1 MLIERVRQ
9 ALAPDY
15 EVLREVAGGGM
26 GVVYAARQTR
36 LDRTVAIKILR
47 PELATAVA
55 SERFLAEGRLLA
67 RLAHP
72 NIIPIY
78 DAGEGDGLLYLV
90 MEFVEG
96 ETLAE
101 RLKRGPLS
109 LREASNLARDLLA
122 ALGAAHALGVV
133 HRDVKPANI
142 FLRDGRALL
151 GDFGVARWREESDPA
166 LTRTGQQIG
175 TPRYMSP
182 EQSDGVVAT
191 PSTDVY
197 AAGLVLWEATTGE
210 RWPAYQAP
218 DAADWRRVPAA
229 VASSLR
235 RALALSPDRR
245 WTDAREFAAALKP
258 VGRRS
263 PATVVLGV
271 VGVVA
276 ALGIAWKVLSPDRP
290 PPEPERAAL
299 TIEIPAFETSALTGR
314 RTLGDSIAAEL
325 RAALAGFPDF
335 YVPEPPQFAAQP
347 GAIRII
353 GRVTAVGGRFRLSA
367 RMGGAGT
374 SAGMLPME
382 TAAAAPADW
391 ALLAD
396 TLALSLV
403 QQLWRSQ
410 AVNDP
415 WVPRAALP
423 ANPRSFALW
432 LQGEQLWTEARWEE
446 AHRAYLQAEQAD
458 SSCLLCSYRLI
469 DIERWLGA
477 DHDPRRLARVFA
489 QIQNFPPR
497 YRSLIR
503 AGAFPLPARLD
514 SLRVAA
520 REEPEFFLASMHL
533 GDELFHRGPL
543 YGRLRREAAEP
554 LARSV
559 QLAPRFGP
567 GWEHLLWVLI
577 SEGDSISAAKALE
590 GLGRTPP
597 PKPGGFSYALQVL
610 LHLGFHWRYRG
621 PEDALSYSRAVL
633 EQPGISQEPRAIAGA
648 RLLMTMDL
656 PEGAVG
662 LGGLLAAR
670 PDMPTAVRPAL
681 LGELFGFA
689 ALGRPDSVRRIG
701 ERLRD
706 AVGDPALLLL
716 AEETEA
722 LLVALDADPGVAA
735 APDLIALLEREF
747 SLGTGPSALR
757 WRAAWAR
764 GLLAFHAGDSSGL
777 AAARGALRNE
787 PAPARLGGLL
797 SAAGLALRGDVRAA
811 LAALPNLPV
820 MDPRFPYAD
829 PLEDAASHFLRAR
842 WLAAA
847 GDSAAARR
855 LLRWHEH
862 LQLEGFAT
870 GDPEVGEL
878 AWAFGT
884 LARWQ
889 RALLLGGEAGAGA
902 ELCSL
907 YSAVARHWSHG
918 APTYAVRADSAR
930 VWFSRRCPGRI

>member
-1 MLIERVRQ
+1 MLIERVRR

-15 EVLREVAGGGM
+15 EIVREIAGGGM
-26 GVVYAARQTR
+26 GIVFAARQVR
-36 LDRTVAIKILR
+36 LDRIVAIKILR

-55 SERFLAEGRLLA
+55 AERFLAEGRLLA

-78 DAGEGDGLLYLV
+78 DAGEGEGLLYLV

-101 RLKRGPLS
+101 RLKRGPLPP
-109 LREASNLARDLLA
+109 REATSLARDLLA
-122 ALGAAHALGVV
+122 ALGAAHAQGVV

-182 EQSDGVVAT
+182 EQIDGVPAT

-210 RWPAYQAP
+210 RWPAYQTP
-218 DAADWRRVPAA
+218 EDADWRRVPAA
-229 VASSLR
+229 VAASLR
-235 RALALSPDRR
+235 RALALSPDQR
-245 WTDAREFAAALKP
+245 WTDARDFAGALQPAGGRISAA
-258 VGRRS
+258 VI
-263 PATVVLGV
+263 LGA
-271 VGVVA
+271 VGVIA
-276 ALGIAWKVLSPDRP
+276 ALGVAWRVLRP
-290 PPEPERAAL
+290 HRPAAEPERAAL
-299 TIEIPAFETSALTGR
+299 TVEIPAFETSALPGGSA
-314 RTLGDSIAAEL
+314 LGESIAAEL
-325 RAALAGFPDF
+325 RADLGGFPDF
-335 YVPEPPQFAAQP
+335 YVPEPPQFAAHP
-347 GAIRII
+347 GSVRIR
-353 GRVTAVGGRFRLSA
+353 GRVMAVGDQISLLA
-367 RMGGAGT
+367 RIGGATT
-374 SAGMLPME
+374 SAGMPPVE
-382 TAAAAPADW
+382 TAPAAPADW
-391 ALLAD
+391 GLLAD

-403 QQLWRSQ
+403 ERLWRSQ

-423 ANPRSFALW
+423 KTPRGFALW
-432 LQGEQLWTEARWEE
+432 LRGEQLWTEARWEE
-446 AHRAYLQAEQAD
+446 TQVAYLQAEQTG
-458 SSCLLCSYRLI
+458 SGCLLCSYRLI
-469 DIERWLGA
+469 DVERWIGA
-477 DHDPRRLARVFA
+477 EHDPRRLARVLA
-489 QIQNFPPR
+489 QIDSFPPR

-503 AGAFPLPARLD
+503 ADTLPLPARLD
-514 SLRVAA
+514 ALGRAA
-520 REEPEFFLASMHL
+520 REEPEFFLASLHL

-543 YGRLRREAAEP
+543 YGRLRRDAEEP
-554 LARSV
+554 LGRSV

-567 GWEHLLWVLI
+567 GWEHLLWVRI

-590 GLGRTPP
+590 GLARTPP
-597 PKPGGFSYALQVL
+597 APPGGFSYALHML
-610 LHLGFHWRYRG
+610 LQLGFHWRYGR
-621 PEDALSYSRAVL
+621 PEEALAFSRAIL
-633 EQPGISQEPRAIAGA
+633 EQPGIAQEPRAIGGA

-662 LGGLLAAR
+662 LGRLLAVR
-670 PDMPTAVRPAL
+670 GDMPTAVRPAL
-681 LGELFGFA
+681 LGQLFGFA

-706 AVGDPALLLL
+706 AVDDPALPLL

-722 LLVALDADPGVAA
+722 LLVALDPDPGLGA
-735 APDLIALLEREF
+735 APDLIARLNRA
-747 SLGTGPSALR
+747 SLPGIAAPALR
-757 WRAAWAR
+757 RRAAWAR
-764 GLLAFHAGDSSGL
+764 GLLAFHAKDSSGL
-777 AAARGALRNE
+777 AGARAALRDE
-787 PAPARLGGLL
+787 AAPARLGGML
-797 SAAGLALRGDVRAA
+797 SAVGLALRGDVRGA
-811 LAALPNLPV
+811 LAALPDLPV

-842 WLAAA
+842 WLVAS

-878 AWAFGT
+878 AWALGT

-889 RALLLGGEAGAGA
+889 RALLLRGEEGAGA
-902 ELCSL
+902 ERCGL

-918 APTYAVRADSAR
+918 TAPYAARADSAR
-930 VWFSRRCPGRI
+930 AWFSRRCSGRI